1 MQPVFDIRFTIFICC
16 VLHHLCSTWQ
26 MFNAETIF
34 RRTITVILVYRYKKK
49 LKKKNIY
56 KKRKRNTMYKKAR
69 VKERE
74 ENIVELYNTALKF
87 TDTES
92 NKNEFF
98 STPRIDL
105 EPSDNFTF
113 T

>member
-1 MQPVFDIRFTIFICC
+1 
-16 VLHHLCSTWQ
+16 
-26 MFNAETIF
+26 
-34 RRTITVILVYRYKKK
+34 
-49 LKKKNIY
+49 
-56 KKRKRNTMYKKAR
+56 MYKKAR